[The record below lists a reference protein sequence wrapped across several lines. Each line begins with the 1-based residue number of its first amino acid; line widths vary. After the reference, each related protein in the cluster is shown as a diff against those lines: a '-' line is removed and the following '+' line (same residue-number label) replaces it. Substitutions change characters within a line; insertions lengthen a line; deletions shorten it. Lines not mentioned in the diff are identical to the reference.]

1 MSPEVRWRVYPT
13 VVLVTLLAV
22 VVVMAL
28 GSDGAAIESG
38 RLGGDLPEFV
48 GAGRIVA
55 DGDAA
60 DLYDPSRQIEAQA
73 GLFGDDEGGAILFA
87 YPALLAWPYSL
98 VASWSF
104 SAVYLLHTATM
115 VGALVLA
122 ARLLVDRLPLTRGRA
137 WIPLGLAVSLT
148 FLPMFI
154 GVFNGQTTALVL
166 LALVAVWVLCQ
177 DDRELAA
184 GVVAGL
190 LLLKPQY
197 GAAVIGLLI
206 LARRWRAVAGAGVGA
221 LVVVVGSTVVAGTG
235 WATSWLDLVRSLS
248 DIDQGANLPN
258 EVSWLGLSEAVLG
271 QGSSVALVLGG
282 SLAVATLVVTLALL
296 RGRDVADPLVPAS
309 VLPMLLLVAP
319 HSLYYDAGL
328 LVVALVALLASVP
341 PGRQVLVAAVWWG
354 FGFTHVVSSD
364 LGIEPVALLV
374 VGTWIWALAVARTRE
389 ASPTLAG

>member
-1 MSPEVRWRVYPT
+1 VSPEVRWRVYPA
-13 VVLVTLLAV
+13 VVLATLLAV

-60 DLYDPSRQIEAQA
+60 DLYDPARQIEAQA
-73 GLFGDDEGGAILFA
+73 GLFGDEEGGAILFA
-87 YPALLAWPYSL
+87 YPALFAWPYAL
-98 VASWSF
+98 VAGWSF
-104 SAVYLLHTATM
+104 SSIYLLHTAVM
-115 VGALVLA
+115 VTAVVLA
-122 ARLLVDRLPLTRGRA
+122 ALLLVDRLPLTKGRS
-137 WIPLGLAVSLT
+137 WIPMGLAAAFT

-154 GVFNGQTTALVL
+154 GVFNGQTTGLVL
-166 LALVAVWVLCQ
+166 LALVVVWVLCR
-177 DDRELAA
+177 DEHDVAA

-197 GAAVIGLLI
+197 GLAVIGLLL
-206 LARRWRAVAGAGVGA
+206 LARRWRAVGGAAAGG
-221 LVVVVGSTVVAGTG
+221 LVVLGGSTLVAGSG
-235 WATSWLDLVRSLS
+235 WVASWLDLVRSLS

-271 QGSSVALVLGG
+271 QGSTVALVLGVALSAG
-282 SLAVATLVVTLALL
+282 TLAVTLVHL
-296 RGRDVADPLVPAS
+296 RGRELSDPVVPAL
-309 VLPMLLLVAP
+309 VMPLLLLVAP

-328 LVVALVALLASVP
+328 LLVALAALLPSVPAERRLVVAL
-341 PGRQVLVAAVWWG
+341 GWWA
-354 FGFTHVVSSD
+354 FGFTHVLASD

-374 VGTWIWALAVARTRE
+374 VGTWMWALAVARSRQV
-389 ASPTLAG
+389 SPTVAA